1 MTQRT
6 ISHYSILKRLGAG
19 GMGEVYLAQDTRL
32 DRKVALKLLLAE
44 FVSNE
49 DRLRRFVQEAKATAA
64 LSHPNIAHIY
74 EVGEADGTHFIAM
87 EFIDGDT
94 LTAKIRRDDYPLI
107 TLLKYLSQVAEG
119 LAKAHAAGIVHRD
132 LKPDN
137 IMITR
142 DGYAK
147 VLDFGIAKLIVPTSS
162 HAATGEELTEV
173 ETASLLA
180 QPLSAPG
187 MVIGTAGYMSPE
199 QVQGRSVDQRSD
211 IFSFGCILF
220 EAATRRRAF
229 EGDSV
234 IDTLHKIIYA
244 AAPSITDLNPSAPVD
259 LQRIVRRCLAKDP
272 EKRYQTI
279 RDVANEL
286 EDLRREM
293 DSYSEAMDT
302 VVLDDTFITGG
313 SVSQTERRK
322 TDASESDR
330 QTRSTSSAE
339 YLVGEIK
346 RHKLAA
352 ILVLLIATSAAVGL
366 TFYHYGRNKEVAIES
381 IAVLP
386 FVNQN
391 DQQDMDY
398 RSDGLTEGIIN
409 SLTHLPNLK
418 VIARSS
424 VFRYKDK
431 ETDPLTAGKELGV
444 RAVLTGRIAQRGD
457 ALLISTELVDVSDNK
472 QLWGEQYS
480 TSVSDL
486 LTVQRV
492 IASEI
497 TNSLKL
503 KLSGEQHTC
512 MTKHYTDNPEAYQLY
527 LRGRFYWNKRTGEA
541 LKKSIEYFNQAVE
554 KDPGYALAYAGLADA
569 YGLLPSYAA
578 SSPQEAFPKAK
589 AAARKAIELD
599 DSLAE
604 AHTSLANALF
614 NYDWNLSEATKE
626 FQRAI
631 ELNPNYATTHHWYGN
646 GPLLAMER
654 FDDAIVE
661 MKRAQELDPL
671 SLIINAEI
679 GVSYTFAGQ
688 YDRSIEQFR
697 KTLEMDPGFYF
708 AHRTLG
714 VAYEMKGHF
723 REALLEYQT
732 ARRLADDPSL
742 LGDIGH
748 VLAMSGNRDEA
759 LKTLAQMKEISK
771 ERYVPAYVFA
781 LIYLGLGNKDQAF
794 QWLEKSYQ
802 DREANLCFFKIDPQM
817 KSLRSDPRFSDL
829 VRRIGL

>member
-1 MTQRT
+1 MTQKT
-6 ISHYSILKRLGAG
+6 ISHYSILKKLGAG
-19 GMGEVYLAQDTRL
+19 GMGEVYLAQDARL

-49 DRLRRFVQEAKATAA
+49 DRLRRFVQEAKAAAA

-87 EFIDGDT
+87 EYVDGDT
-94 LTAKIRRDDYPLI
+94 LTTIIRRDVFPLS

-119 LAKAHAAGIVHRD
+119 LAKAHTAGIVHRD

-137 IMITR
+137 IMVTR

-147 VLDFGIAKLIVPTSS
+147 ILDFGIAKLVETPGLHT
-162 HAATGEELTEV
+162 TPGEVLTEE
-173 ETASLLA
+173 ETAPLPVP
-180 QPLSAPG
+180 PLSATG
-187 MVIGTAGYMSPE
+187 TVIGTVGYMSPE
-199 QVQGRSVDQRSD
+199 QAQGTMVDQRSD

-229 EGDSV
+229 EGDSA
-234 IDTLHKIIYA
+234 IDILHKIIYA
-244 AAPSITDLNPSAPVD
+244 TTPSITDLNPSAPID
-259 LQRIVRRCLAKDP
+259 LQRIIRRCLAKDP

-286 EDLRREM
+286 EDLRREI
-293 DSYSEAMDT
+293 DSELEAGLT
-302 VVLDDTFITGG
+302 IAPQTTPLTGG
-313 SVSQTERRK
+313 NLQQTKIGQTEAKGSGSQTH
-322 TDASESDR
+322 SP
-330 QTRSTSSAE
+330 SSAE
-339 YLVGEIK
+339 YLVNEIK

-352 ILVLLIATSAAVGL
+352 ILSLLAVAIAVVGL
-366 TFYHYGRNKEVAIES
+366 TFYQYARNKEVAIES

-391 DQQDMDY
+391 NQPDTDY

-409 SLTHLPNLK
+409 RLTYLPNLK

-424 VFRYKDK
+424 AFRYKGKD
-431 ETDPLTAGKELGV
+431 TDPLIAGKELGV
-444 RAVLTGRIAQRGD
+444 HAVLTGRLQQRDD
-457 ALLISTELVDVSDNK
+457 ALLISAELVDVRDNK

-480 TSVSDL
+480 TGISDL

-497 TNSLKL
+497 TNSLRL
-503 KLSGEQHTC
+503 KLSGEQQTHV
-512 MTKHYTDNPEAYQLY
+512 TKQHTDNHEAHQLY
-527 LRGRFYWNKRTGEA
+527 SIGRFYWNKRTGEA
-541 LKKSIEYFNQAVE
+541 LKKSIEYFHQAVE
-554 KDPGYALAYAGLADA
+554 QDPNYALAYAGMADA

-578 SSPQEAFPKAK
+578 SPPQEAFPKAK

-614 NYDWNLSEATKE
+614 NYDWNLAEAIRE

-631 ELNPNYATTHHWYGN
+631 ELNPNYATAHHWYSD
-646 GPLLAMER
+646 GPLLVMGR
-654 FDDAIVE
+654 FADAIAE

-679 GVSYTFAGQ
+679 GVFYTFAGQ
-688 YDRSIEQFR
+688 YDRSIEQFH
-697 KTLEMDPGFYF
+697 KTLEMDQGFYF
-708 AHRTLG
+708 AHRNLG
-714 VAYEMKGHF
+714 VAYVLKRDF
-723 REALLEYQT
+723 REALLAYEK
-732 ARRLADDPSL
+732 ARSLADDPSL

-748 VLAMSGNRDEA
+748 LQAVSGKRDEA
-759 LKTLAQMKEISK
+759 LKTLAELKEISK
-771 ERYVPAYVFA
+771 RRYVPAYVLA
-781 LIYLGLGNKDQAF
+781 LVYVGLGHKDQAF
-794 QWLEKSYQ
+794 QWLEKSFQ
-802 DREANLCFFKIDPQM
+802 DREARLCFFKIDPQM
-817 KSLRSDPRFSDL
+817 EPLRSDPRFSDL